1 MTFQSEPS
9 SHVSSHH
16 LNPEFCPRPCRYFQ
30 TGLPKSLKAD
40 RQEVNPIEMSSLVG
54 PINDLGNTPFRS
66 LRPRSSIGPS
76 GGGVSFP
83 KTQGPVVCS
92 VAPNLPV
99 RPPSSSDNDSIRKN
113 HWEMDYEGL
122 CLLVLLK
129 FSERVE
135 AFNDAKDGKTIM
147 ASSTPEV

>member
-1 MTFQSEPS
+1 
-9 SHVSSHH
+9 
-16 LNPEFCPRPCRYFQ
+16 
-30 TGLPKSLKAD
+30 
-40 RQEVNPIEMSSLVG
+40 MSSLVG
-54 PINDLGNTPFRS
+54 PINDLDNTPFRS
-66 LRPRSSIGPS
+66 LRPRSPIGPT

-83 KTQGPVVCS
+83 KMQGPVVCS

-129 FSERVE
+129 FMWGNNFS
-135 AFNDAKDGKTIM
+135 M
-147 ASSTPEV
+147 TPRMEKPHKVSL